1 MSCPIPYEK
10 FAEYI
15 RFVQRESEFNNKLHD
30 LYREYEDVVPDADAP
45 LPVAGEKI
53 VELLENAM
61 EIPLD
66 DISGST
72 LRWWLFDCNFG
83 KDKDLLRSFCIT
95 SLPKTH
101 KYYKPKL
108 ETVRELYD
116 FLVWEAERAR
126 DE

>member
-1 MSCPIPYEK
+1 MPCSISYEK

-15 RFVQRESEFNNKLHD
+15 RFVQRETEFNNKLHD
-30 LYREYEDVVPDADAP
+30 LCREYEDVVPDADAP
-45 LPVAGEKI
+45 IPVAGIKI

-66 DISGST
+66 DVSGST
-72 LRWWLFDCNFG
+72 LQWWLFDCNFG
-83 KDKDLLRSFCIT
+83 KDKELLSSFCMT

-108 ETVRELYD
+108 NTVRELYD
-116 FLVWEAERAR
+116 FLVWEAERAKN
-126 DE
+126 E